1 MKTKIFILQLL
12 FGIILGLTSC
22 DKAMEDN
29 FPSEFASVLHFFIQ
43 KGENEIDIKL
53 LNIDEAGKYSFSV
66 GKSGNNPS
74 ATAKGVINVMSI
86 EELDT
91 YNNDHSTNYVTL
103 PSKYYQLSTVELS
116 FSEKENNKKVDI
128 EFLTTQ
134 MDSELDMENIQYV
147 LPLCLNSQV
156 SSVNEELNMLILK
169 PIVSTPTITMELPD
183 YQKIS
188 MNVTIPEVTSQT
200 ITMPLYI
207 DLNENKWNFSVEIE
221 TDENVLQ
228 SIVDEYKVTN
238 PGISYQLL
246 PSSNHNLPSVVEFKS
261 GDLMLTKDLMI
272 NRGDLSEGDYLLP
285 IKLKGCIGQPFDV
298 NTKVRYVHLSLNN
311 ELPEIN
317 LTASMLHPASENTY
331 EGRPASNML
340 DGMDNTYWQN
350 AWHPYTAAGGNHE
363 RPNDPKYGL
372 WLDIELNEAL
382 EVFAFAYQTPSNNNN
397 MGLPKEF
404 DVYVGNSL
412 ADMTATSVPIATFTA
427 DKDGLPNVSNQAIW
441 YKSDS
446 FRSDKSFKYIRFAF
460 RRTFE
465 KDITQKVGGSVWL
478 AEFRIYGR

>member
-228 SIVDEYKVTN
+228 SIVDEYKVTKDRK
-238 PGISYQLL
+238 
-246 PSSNHNLPSVVEFKS
+246 SVV
-261 GDLMLTKDLMI
+261 
-272 NRGDLSEGDYLLP
+272 
-285 IKLKGCIGQPFDV
+285 
-298 NTKVRYVHLSLNN
+298 
-311 ELPEIN
+311 
-317 LTASMLHPASENTY
+317 
-331 EGRPASNML
+331 
-340 DGMDNTYWQN
+340 
-350 AWHPYTAAGGNHE
+350 
-363 RPNDPKYGL
+363 
-372 WLDIELNEAL
+372 
-382 EVFAFAYQTPSNNNN
+382 
-397 MGLPKEF
+397 
-404 DVYVGNSL
+404 
-412 ADMTATSVPIATFTA
+412 
-427 DKDGLPNVSNQAIW
+427 
-441 YKSDS
+441 
-446 FRSDKSFKYIRFAF
+446 
-460 RRTFE
+460 
-465 KDITQKVGGSVWL
+465 
-478 AEFRIYGR
+478 